1 MKLST
6 AVIITPALLLLYETV
21 SSVRTSGIF
30 IAAAVSDNDVL
41 DPERLEHRTVVLKK
55 QTKKRKERKTKSE
68 EKRSKG
74 QKTEL

>member
-6 AVIITPALLLLYETV
+6 AVIIIPALLLLYETV
-21 SSVRTSGIF
+21 SSVRTSGIL